1 MAHAISRRKLGRPT
15 DQRLAI
21 LRSLVTSLV
30 WHGKIVTTEARAK
43 EARSVAEKL
52 ITLAR
57 TDTVANRR
65 NARRVLYP
73 VGLKYSGT
81 KTDGTTLTINRPT
94 KDRSGSV
101 ETAIARLFNDVG
113 PQYKE
118 RDGGYVRLVRLGAVP
133 PREHSDRALLASRRG
148 DGATMVMM
156 ELVDYVPPVEVAA
169 TPKTTRKSAS

>member
-21 LRSLVTSLV
+21 LRNLVTSLM
-30 WHGKIVTTEARAK
+30 WHGKVVTTEARAK
-43 EARSVAEKL
+43 EAKSVAEKL

-57 TDTVANRR
+57 ADSIANRR

-73 VGLKYSGT
+73 IGLKYTGT
-81 KTDGTTLTINRPT
+81 KADGTTLTIGRPT
-94 KDRSGSV
+94 KHRSGSV

-133 PREHSDRALLASRRG
+133 PRENSNRALRGARRG
-148 DGATMVMM
+148 DGSTMVML
-156 ELVDYVPPVEVAA
+156 ELVDYVPPRE
-169 TPKTTRKSAS
+169 